1 MGKNKRG
8 TKVEHTCLEKLN
20 TSGNPHR
27 PWRLPKGSDHTF
39 RFGTCSKSAEGH
51 LVDLKESSVNV
62 RRDTGSH

>member
-20 TSGNPHR
+20 TSGNPQ
-27 PWRLPKGSDHTF
+27 DHTF